1 MSLLLH
7 SLISISHSNHFR
19 IYNWIFIRFPWLSI
33 SPVDMVYDFQCRIYM
48 NSPEI
53 WNFVWHP
60 LIEINVFLLYW
71 NRIFISPCSL
81 YLWNSLV
88 EWMVSFSYMNSLQRT
103 EFLFKCIVWWLID
116 RYKNRIYIDS
126 LDVLCSRW
134 IIVIYKLPYPAICL
148 YGMSLRWGLVNRW
161 LYEIYIKNR
170 IYFPSLLI
178 SWDQFQ
184 TSCFHVDEI

>member
-1 MSLLLH
+1 MFL
-7 SLISISHSNHFR
+7 
-19 IYNWIFIRFPWLSI
+19 WFPWLSI
-33 SPVDMVYDFQCRIYM
+33 SPVDIVYDFSCRIYM
-48 NSPEI
+48 NCPQK

-60 LIEINVFLLYW
+60 LIEINVFLQYE

-126 LDVLCSRW
+126 LHVVMSRW
-134 IIVIYKLPYPAICL
+134 IIVIYKLPYPAICM

-178 SWDQFQ
+178 SLDEKQ